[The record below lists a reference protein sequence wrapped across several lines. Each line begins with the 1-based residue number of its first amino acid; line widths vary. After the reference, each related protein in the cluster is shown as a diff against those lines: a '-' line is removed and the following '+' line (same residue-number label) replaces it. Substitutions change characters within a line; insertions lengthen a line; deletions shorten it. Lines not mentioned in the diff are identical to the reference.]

1 MCIYIYVYVYVYV
14 NVCVCVCVNM
24 IYVFMHTHAALL
36 QGKKCAYVIVCV
48 YGMQWKMERDM

>member
-1 MCIYIYVYVYVYV
+1 
-14 NVCVCVCVNM
+14 
-24 IYVFMHTHAALL
+24 MHTHAALL